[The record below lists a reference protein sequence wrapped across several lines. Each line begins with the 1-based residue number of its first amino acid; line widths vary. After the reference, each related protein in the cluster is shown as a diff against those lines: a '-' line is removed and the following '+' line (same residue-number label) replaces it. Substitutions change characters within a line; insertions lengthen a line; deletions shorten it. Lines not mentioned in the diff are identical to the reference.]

1 MHLINLAILISG
13 RGSNMDAI
21 LSAIKIGKIQNVKP
35 SIVISNNPDAVGLKI
50 ASEKFGVA
58 TKTLDYRYKGW
69 AYDQRLIPVL
79 EECGVNKQEGVIC
92 LAGFNRILSPEFV
105 RTYKMRIMNI
115 HPALLPSF
123 HGLHAQKQALDYGVK
138 VSGCTVHFVD
148 EGVDTGPI
156 ILQRTVPV
164 LASDT
169 EELLAERILKVEHEL
184 YPEALDLFSK
194 GNIMIEGRRVHIK
207 KTN

>member
-1 MHLINLAILISG
+1 LINLAILISG
-13 RGSNMDAI
+13 RGSNMNAI
-21 LSAIKIGKIQNVKP
+21 LSAIKLGKIQNIKP
-35 SIVISNNPDAVGLKI
+35 SIVISNNADAAGLKI

-58 TKTLDYRYKGW
+58 TKTLMDYGYKGW
-69 AYDQRLIPVL
+69 PYDRRLVPVL
-79 EECGVNKQEGVIC
+79 EEYGVNREEGVIC
-92 LAGFNRILSPEFV
+92 LAGFNHILSPQFV
-105 RTYKMRIMNI
+105 CIYKMRIMNI

-123 HGLHAQKQALDYGVK
+123 QGLHAQKQALEYGVK

-156 ILQRTVPV
+156 ILQRSVPV

-194 GNIMIEGRRVHIK
+194 GNIMIEGRRVFIK
-207 KTN
+207 KTK